1 MLSTSAFIM
10 LVMTILFLGGLYL
23 VRWLVTLHK
32 LNHLK
37 DQLVVSQKPLT
48 PEEVVKAEAAEILAV
63 NPSLPHK
70 FIGMAVVVP
79 IVVGV
84 VLATF
89 LIKSSATTQVVTR
102 RAHKLAT
109 DRQGRPVVVFK
120 TPPALDAG
128 TAAPLNNSSSM
139 DASPVA
145 EIRVVISDDSLETTD
160 DLLNKCT
167 LRQAVIVKN
176 KTVTCMSLKQLEKL
190 VNQTVEDHRA
200 LRLSPMA
207 GSGNLHKNL
216 LAPPPLQQTILAVG
230 VDPASTVT
238 TTTQEV
244 PKPWKDRYAEIFY
257 FLALVFGV
265 LGKFYWDYS
274 EERAVTHKEVPFE
287 THLIA
292 MSFIIACLMYYS
304 IQQGLEKEASKL
316 SLRGVLFAFNTGF
329 FWQTLLKG
337 IQRRPPAARRQRAA
351 TT

>member
-1 MLSTSAFIM
+1 MLSISAIIM

-23 VRWLVTLHK
+23 TRWVVKLHK

-37 DQLVVSQKPLT
+37 EQLASAPKPLT
-48 PEEVVKAEAAEILAV
+48 PEEVVKAEAEEVLAF

-70 FIGMAVVVP
+70 FIGMVVVVP
-79 IVVGV
+79 LVVGV

-89 LIKSSATTQVVTR
+89 LIKSSAYTTQVTVQ
-102 RAHKLAT
+102 RAHKVAT
-109 DRQGRPVVVFK
+109 DRQGRPVVTFK
-120 TPPALDAG
+120 APPSFDAG
-128 TAAPLNNSSSM
+128 VTPSHNGGM

-145 EIRVVISDDSLETTD
+145 TMRVVISDDSLETTD
-160 DLLNKCT
+160 AILDKCT
-167 LRQAVIVKN
+167 LRQAVIIKN
-176 KTVTCMSLKQLEKL
+176 KTVTCMSIKQLEKL
-190 VNQTVEDHRA
+190 VNQTVEDHKS
-200 LRLSPMA
+200 LRLSPMESS
-207 GSGNLHKNL
+207 SGKNL
-216 LAPPPLQQTILAVG
+216 LAPPPLQQTIFAAVAE
-230 VDPASTVT
+230 PST
-238 TTTQEV
+238 TTTTKEV

-274 EERAVTHKEVPFE
+274 EEKVATRKEVPFD

-304 IQQGLEKEASKL
+304 IQQGLEKEVSKL

-337 IQRRPPAARRQRAA
+337 IQRRPPATRRPRAVA
-351 TT
+351 TLLG